1 MTNIQG
7 FAVAT
12 AARGATTVTPHT
24 VYRRPF
30 YIGTS
35 VLMTV
40 IAVVGFWP
48 TYFGPLVRGTLSK
61 PVLIHVHAAVFVGW
75 LFLFLTQV
83 VLAAAGQV
91 RWHLRLGRLGIG
103 YGVLLV
109 GVGLVTGISRSA
121 DRVRAGGSANGLFLD
136 VAFAMAL
143 FSIFF
148 GSAIAYRRTPRL
160 HRRLMTVAATML
172 LVAAAGRM
180 TFLPFPSMW
189 LVVWALPILLA
200 MAYDYRR
207 EGILHPVYLLGLA
220 AILVRGYAP
229 PFIVHTDG
237 WTAVV
242 NWVLGLAA

>member
-35 VLMTV
+35 VLMAV

-91 RWHLRLGRLGIG
+91 KWHLRLGRLGIG

-121 DRVRAGGSANGLFLD
+121 DRVRAGHSANGLLLD
-136 VAFAMAL
+136 AVIDMAM

-148 GSAIAYRRTPRL
+148 GAAIARRRTPRL

-180 TFLPFPSMW
+180 TFLPLESMW
-189 LVVWALPILLA
+189 LGVWALPILFA
-200 MAYDYRR
+200 MAYDYRKQR
-207 EGILHPVYLLGLA
+207 VLHPVYLLGLA
-220 AILVRGYAP
+220 SILVRGLAP
-229 PFIVHTDG
+229 RFIVHTDS
-237 WTAVV
+237 WTTIV
-242 NWVLGLAA
+242 NWVIAR